1 MKTPQIHPST
11 FVAPNATVLGN
22 VKIGK
27 ESGIFFGA
35 VIRSESSPITIGD
48 RTNIQDNCI
57 LHIDEEFPLVVGD
70 DCTIGHGAILH
81 GCTIGEAL
89 RGEGTD
95 RPAKRPFDE
104 EMLVLQLPGI
114 LMDFFLQGLQREK
127 AEVALKAAVTP
138 TNVSWTADALV
149 RELHRER
156 QEFLQNAVKK

>member
-1 MKTPQIHPST
+1 MGSAVLLYNIPSEKEKAIRA
-11 FVAPNATVLGN
+11 VCEKLSAQAVTVP
-22 VKIGK
+22 K
-27 ESGIFFGA
+27 S
-35 VIRSESSPITIGD
+35 R
-48 RTNIQDNCI
+48 
-57 LHIDEEFPLVVGD
+57 
-70 DCTIGHGAILH
+70 H

-89 RGEGTD
+89 RGEGAD

-114 LMDFFLQGLQREK
+114 LLDFFLQGLQREG

-156 QEFLQNAVKK
+156 QEFLRNSAKK

>member
-1 MKTPQIHPST
+1 MGSAVLLYNIPSEKEKAIRA
-11 FVAPNATVLGN
+11 VCEKLSAQAVTVP
-22 VKIGK
+22 K
-27 ESGIFFGA
+27 S
-35 VIRSESSPITIGD
+35 R
-48 RTNIQDNCI
+48 
-57 LHIDEEFPLVVGD
+57 
-70 DCTIGHGAILH
+70 H

-89 RGEGTD
+89 RGEGVD

-114 LMDFFLQGLQREK
+114 LLDFFLQGLQREG

>member
-1 MKTPQIHPST
+1 MGSAVLLYNIPSE
-11 FVAPNATVLGN
+11 
-22 VKIGK
+22 K
-27 ESGIFFGA
+27 EKAIRALCEKLSAQA
-35 VIRSESSPITIGD
+35 VMVPKSR
-48 RTNIQDNCI
+48 
-57 LHIDEEFPLVVGD
+57 
-70 DCTIGHGAILH
+70 H

-95 RPAKRPFDE
+95 RAAKRPFAE

-114 LMDFFLQGLQREK
+114 LLDFFLQGLQREG

-156 QEFLQNAVKK
+156 QEFLQNAAKK

>member
-1 MKTPQIHPST
+1 MGP
-11 FVAPNATVLGN
+11 VVLLYNIPAEKEAAIRGLCQKLSVQV
-22 VKIGK
+22 VKVSK
-27 ESGIFFGA
+27 S
-35 VIRSESSPITIGD
+35 R
-48 RTNIQDNCI
+48 
-57 LHIDEEFPLVVGD
+57 
-70 DCTIGHGAILH
+70 H

-138 TNVSWTADALV
+138 TNVSWPADALV